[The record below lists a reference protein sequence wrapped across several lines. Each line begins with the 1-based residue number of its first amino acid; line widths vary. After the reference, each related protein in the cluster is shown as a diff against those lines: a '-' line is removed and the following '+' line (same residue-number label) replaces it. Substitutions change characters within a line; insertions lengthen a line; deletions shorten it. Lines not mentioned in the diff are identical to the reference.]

1 MKYDCLVV
9 RSIDK
14 RMRRLY
20 FVDDEFIDA
29 ADVRR
34 IIPRAVLKRFES
46 TPMGSTIYTN
56 NNDTINKRESGD
68 KQEEGRNQKVQTF
81 GGKSREITRW
91 SDRKGVVLKP
101 SNGMEGVNAY
111 SGAGDPQ
118 HLLFGGHYP
127 YANQES
133 SYYYGQQNY
142 GGQPELGG
150 HYHENGI
157 SPTTIAVGAAST
169 LFSLYLFLAYHWDI
183 LPKVPFERVREWVK
197 TNPKKMFLDLI
208 NKGSLKIQ
216 NKNMRAYF
224 ERVDMELANTIPKED
239 SNLCVFVVA
248 FRLIELQ
255 KVNSTKTGTAVFVAI
270 NTAISYQAALL
281 ASLSD
286 DNVKSADTD
295 NKTKEYCI
303 AVPPLFINKFK
314 SNVKFTFETLSI
326 PKSGN
331 AKQDEVELPAD
342 QSVTISEELSRA
354 LEQVRV
360 AEALSAAKTKEAE
373 DVQNNMV
380 AVKKRATDA
389 ETQKDEE
396 IKRLGERVKEAEA
409 SVDSEKDRAD
419 TLKSENEHMRARL
432 QEATRHRDTTEQ
444 RLIELKSQ
452 FDEFQKLLSQKTD
465 ELDQTKAVFVNH
477 QVNLPLHVLA
487 GFKQLLED
495 CTHYHATKQ
504 SIAGA
509 SNIIEALWNY
519 IYPYTQDILSY
530 NEQVE
535 TLKRQVVTLEALIH
549 TVTGESDACLI
560 REARGNHAVTV
571 AQEENK
577 TITESLRVAGDKIAE
592 LSDSVLPLLKEI
604 ESVKDFTSA
613 DSLASKVA
621 QSYTLS
627 VTAKQTVTE
636 VLYIIVKKNILVK
649 NVLRE
654 TMTFEENEE
663 GEEDGEEDVQGEGDG
678 SSEEKGEDEGKGEE
692 STEDNEEL
700 DNLQEKVSSI
710 DKISKNFTALVDKCN
725 VATSFND
732 TYDTLLRD
740 CAAILNFTEV
750 PRDKQ
755 ELKSQ
760 FKNLLQ
766 DFVTHNQEN
775 VLRYL
780 SYFLKIRAESSTRA
794 YNAMVQVFKFKTKPN
809 FDKLRDLI
817 KIYTKRN
824 AEVRQLKYLK
834 RNPSVFFRVRE
845 QQKETAKQKRID
857 ENRKS
862 RDAIVGVPVQGGGFS
877 HKCAGVVESVHEAFV
892 YLFPVALLQQ
902 VMADARNRGVV
913 RRSSR
918 KSGGTVIHFLASLLD
933 VNIIVAARRDGS
945 AKIEHES
952 TTTEVTKTGAYKS
965 VKCYLSENSTAEEV
979 GSNSVS
985 GETINN
991 KCSVE
996 TGGSAPY
1003 IVIET
1008 FRQPSSHEQNERED
1022 SSTIR
1027 VSPLLEAQSS
1037 ASTTADLSASSNS
1050 VATREDAENGN
1061 NDAEED
1067 NDGRCF
1073 RLLFFEGS
1081 PFLTLKKV
1089 KVWLTSTASQCG
1101 SQCPRKFAPGV
1112 MSDYRNWLVSQ
1123 VDVKKTKHK

>member
-1 MKYDCLVV
+1 
-9 RSIDK
+9 
-14 RMRRLY
+14 
-20 FVDDEFIDA
+20 
-29 ADVRR
+29 
-34 IIPRAVLKRFES
+34 
-46 TPMGSTIYTN
+46 
-56 NNDTINKRESGD
+56 
-68 KQEEGRNQKVQTF
+68 
-81 GGKSREITRW
+81 
-91 SDRKGVVLKP
+91 
-101 SNGMEGVNAY
+101 
-111 SGAGDPQ
+111 
-118 HLLFGGHYP
+118 
-127 YANQES
+127 
-133 SYYYGQQNY
+133 
-142 GGQPELGG
+142 
-150 HYHENGI
+150 
-157 SPTTIAVGAAST
+157 
-169 LFSLYLFLAYHWDI
+169 
-183 LPKVPFERVREWVK
+183 
-197 TNPKKMFLDLI
+197 
-208 NKGSLKIQ
+208 
-216 NKNMRAYF
+216 
-224 ERVDMELANTIPKED
+224 
-239 SNLCVFVVA
+239 
-248 FRLIELQ
+248 
-255 KVNSTKTGTAVFVAI
+255 
-270 NTAISYQAALL
+270 
-281 ASLSD
+281 
-286 DNVKSADTD
+286 
-295 NKTKEYCI
+295 
-303 AVPPLFINKFK
+303 
-314 SNVKFTFETLSI
+314 
-326 PKSGN
+326 
-331 AKQDEVELPAD
+331 
-342 QSVTISEELSRA
+342 
-354 LEQVRV
+354 
-360 AEALSAAKTKEAE
+360 
-373 DVQNNMV
+373 
-380 AVKKRATDA
+380 
-389 ETQKDEE
+389 
-396 IKRLGERVKEAEA
+396 
-409 SVDSEKDRAD
+409 
-419 TLKSENEHMRARL
+419 
-432 QEATRHRDTTEQ
+432 
-444 RLIELKSQ
+444 
-452 FDEFQKLLSQKTD
+452 
-465 ELDQTKAVFVNH
+465 
-477 QVNLPLHVLA
+477 
-487 GFKQLLED
+487 
-495 CTHYHATKQ
+495 
-504 SIAGA
+504 
-509 SNIIEALWNY
+509 
-519 IYPYTQDILSY
+519 
-530 NEQVE
+530 
-535 TLKRQVVTLEALIH
+535 
-549 TVTGESDACLI
+549 
-560 REARGNHAVTV
+560 
-571 AQEENK
+571 
-577 TITESLRVAGDKIAE
+577 
-592 LSDSVLPLLKEI
+592 
-604 ESVKDFTSA
+604 
-613 DSLASKVA
+613 
-621 QSYTLS
+621 
-627 VTAKQTVTE
+627 
-636 VLYIIVKKNILVK
+636 
-649 NVLRE
+649 
-654 TMTFEENEE
+654 MTFEENEE

-750 PRDKQ
+750 PGDKQ
-755 ELKSQ
+755 ELMSQ

>member
-1 MKYDCLVV
+1 
-9 RSIDK
+9 
-14 RMRRLY
+14 
-20 FVDDEFIDA
+20 
-29 ADVRR
+29 
-34 IIPRAVLKRFES
+34 
-46 TPMGSTIYTN
+46 
-56 NNDTINKRESGD
+56 
-68 KQEEGRNQKVQTF
+68 
-81 GGKSREITRW
+81 
-91 SDRKGVVLKP
+91 
-101 SNGMEGVNAY
+101 
-111 SGAGDPQ
+111 
-118 HLLFGGHYP
+118 
-127 YANQES
+127 
-133 SYYYGQQNY
+133 
-142 GGQPELGG
+142 
-150 HYHENGI
+150 
-157 SPTTIAVGAAST
+157 
-169 LFSLYLFLAYHWDI
+169 
-183 LPKVPFERVREWVK
+183 
-197 TNPKKMFLDLI
+197 
-208 NKGSLKIQ
+208 
-216 NKNMRAYF
+216 MRAYF

-396 IKRLGERVKEAEA
+396 IKRLSERVKEAEA
-409 SVDSEKDRAD
+409 SVVSEKNRAD
-419 TLKSENEHMRARL
+419 QLAIENDHMRARL
-432 QEATRHRDTTEQ
+432 QEATRKSNTAEQ
-444 RLIELKSQ
+444 RLTELRLQ
-452 FDEFQKLLSQKTD
+452 FDKFESLLRQKTD
-465 ELDQTKAVFVNH
+465 ELDQTKTAFVQH
-477 QVNLPLHVLA
+477 QVSLPDEVLA
-487 GFKQLLED
+487 GFKQLLKE
-495 CTHYHATKQ
+495 CTHYHDTQ
-504 SIAGA
+504 QIIAGA
-509 SNIIEALWNY
+509 SSFLDALWNY
-519 IYPYTQDILSY
+519 IYPYTQDILFFK
-530 NEQVE
+530 EQVE
-535 TLKRQVVTLEALIH
+535 TLKRQAFTREAFIN

-750 PRDKQ
+750 PGDKQ
-755 ELKSQ
+755 ELMSQ